1 MFTTMTMMILRICN
15 SSVSMKLDLLIK
27 LKYQANTE
35 MLYVGIKYFLRD
47 LLFEVS
53 SYTCPAN

>member
-1 MFTTMTMMILRICN
+1 MTMTMMILPICD

-35 MLYVGIKYFLRD
+35 MLYKYFLRD
-47 LLFEVS
+47 LLFEAS
-53 SYTCPAN
+53 SYT